1 MDPGE
6 GADGCC
12 VVGGDGCGCGGGVL
26 VGVGEGDVD
35 DVRVGVTCY
44 TL

>member
-12 VVGGDGCGCGGGVL
+12 VVGDGCGCGGGVL